1 MSLLSKMNAGNFIVL
16 AEMEPPKG
24 VDISSMVANA
34 TKVKGVVDA
43 FVVPEMSNA
52 VMRMSALGGAMILQN
67 KGLETIMQVCCRDRN
82 RLAIQAD
89 LLAANGCKIQ
99 NIMAVTG
106 EDPSFGDHH
115 QAAAVYDIDLAELL
129 QCIQGMQNGKDMAGT
144 DLAGSPQFLIGSTL
158 NPGVKED
165 ALELEIEEMEKKIIA
180 GVKFFITT
188 PVFDLTIVKPFL
200 ERVDQEKIKIIPTI
214 LVLKSLGMARYMA
227 RNMPHV
233 HLADDLVKRI
243 QTAGD
248 KVRECIGIAKEMTIS
263 LKQEGFSGMMISTIG
278 WEDRL
283 PDVLGTMVG

>member
-158 NPGVKED
+158 NPGVKDD

-243 QTAGD
+243 QI
-248 KVRECIGIAKEMTIS
+248 R
-263 LKQEGFSGMMISTIG
+263 
-278 WEDRL
+278 
-283 PDVLGTMVG
+283 

>member
-1 MSLLSKMNAGNFIVL
+1 MSLQDKMDAGNFIVL

-24 VDISSMVANA
+24 TDLSSMIANA

-52 VMRMSALGGAMILQN
+52 VMRMSSLGGAMILQN

-89 LLAANGCKIQ
+89 LLAANGCKIR

-115 QAAAVYDIDLAELL
+115 QAAAVYDIDLAELF
-129 QCIQGMQNGKDMAGT
+129 QCVQSMQNGKDMAGT
-144 DLAGSPQFLIGSTL
+144 DLQGSPSFLMGSTI
-158 NPGVKED
+158 NPGLKD
-165 ALELEIEEMEKKIIA
+165 AALELEIEEMEKKIAA

-188 PVFDLTIVKPFL
+188 PVFDLEIVKPFL
-200 ERVDQEKIKIIPTI
+200 ERIDQEKTKIIPTI
-214 LVLKSLGMARYMA
+214 LLLKSLGMARYMA

-233 HLADDLVKRI
+233 HLTDDLVKRI
-243 QTAGD
+243 QNAGD
-248 KVRECIGIAKEMTIS
+248 KVRECIIIAQEMTKA
-263 LKQEGFSGMMISTIG
+263 LKQQGFSGVMLSTIG

-283 PDVLGTMVG
+283 PDVLGTTVG

>member
-158 NPGVKED
+158 NPGVKDD

-263 LKQEGFSGMMISTIG
+263 LKQQGFSGMMISTIG

>member
-158 NPGVKED
+158 NPGVKDD

-214 LVLKSLGMARYMA
+214 MVLKSLGMARYMA

-263 LKQEGFSGMMISTIG
+263 LKQQGFSGMMISTIG